1 VIKGKWVI
9 IAILG
14 VAVVMGMATWP
25 LLRIRRET
33 EVKRTLRILQN
44 LDSLCRQY
52 ESEKRRPP
60 STLDALELSPE
71 YLLDAWRR
79 PVQFRQPGLRNP
91 TSWDLWSLGPL
102 ENDPSDDILHE
113 RKKHSGPAGVGAP

>member
-14 VAVVMGMATWP
+14 VAVVMGIATWP

-33 EVKRTLRILQN
+33 EIKRTLRILQN
-44 LDSLCRQY
+44 LDSLCLKY
-52 ESEKRRPP
+52 EEEKRRPP

-102 ENDPSDDILHE
+102 ENDSSDDILHE
-113 RKKHSGPAGVGAP
+113 RRKQSGPAGVGAP